1 MARQGI
7 FTGFTPND
15 GLGDSLAAGAVKV
28 NDNFLEIYQTFGD
41 GINLSANA
49 GSAGTWAKVSEYG
62 ISTSKYVGIGTDLP
76 TSQLH
81 VSGNTLLS
89 GITTGTFVG
98 DGSGLTGVTATGSG
112 VVIKDNGTL
121 IGVAQ
126 SINFGQRL
134 DVGQV
139 FGGNVTIDAV
149 DYVSYANLSG
159 VSSYTAVAGY
169 SSVTDYSPLAGVSS
183 YTPNAGVATYAQ
195 SAGIVTY
202 SAASGVATNAG
213 VSEYAKLAGVS
224 TYADSSGIST
234 VSGYASTSGIA
245 TVAQNLTGTPSITI
259 DNINSAIGIVT
270 MPGQGS
276 KMRFDFD
283 ATGDLP
289 TSTSWR
295 GMFAYANNLKR
306 AYVSTGTTM
315 GGYNGWRQ
323 ILHQDEYGN
332 YFTVGVITASRFS
345 GDGSALTNLPSTD
358 SIWRSNATGI
368 NTLGKVGIGTTTCIE
383 ALNITGNI
391 NLDGRM
397 DGTATNNTLPFLWST
412 YSSLPQATD
421 YHGQFAHAHDMGKAY
436 FAHAGRWVELVD
448 RAVDGTVGTSTDN
461 YIVGVITAT
470 EFSGTISGL
479 TSTANINTTG
489 VITATKFVG
498 DGSGLTNL
506 PGGGGGGGV
515 AGVVVQEEGSTV
527 GTAGTINFVGA
538 GMTATL
544 SAGVATVH
552 VTSSGIQVETDP
564 IFVSSAAY
572 TITGIQTSQ
581 WSSAYSWGN
590 HASQGYLSGS
600 SNLDALNNVS
610 SSVPS
615 TNQVLKWSGSEWAP
629 ANESGGGGS
638 PAGSDKQIQFNN
650 GGSFGAD
657 SSFYFDTSIDMLR
670 AGECLGIG
678 MTSTGSYKLE
688 VNGNARVW
696 GDYLYMADSTFGSL
710 VLENSTLGAR
720 IFQNNGRPLQLNPAG
735 VYGGVGIG
743 TTNPENTKLR
753 VEGDTFISGII
764 TAANFSGDGSGLTG
778 VVGSGS
784 GVIVQDGGSTVGTA
798 GTIDFGT
805 GLSVSPI
812 SAGVVTVT
820 TAGGGGGTG
829 YFEKTGAGINTNT
842 SVGIG
847 TTNPLGTQTLQIRNT
862 VFASHGVASSSFT
875 ASAGTPQEIDAFI
888 TEFMTAEYT
897 LHIINGNN
905 YQAQKALVMHTGAG
919 TTAYVS
925 EYGLMSE
932 PNRIADVSV
941 SMSSNV
947 VTVNLVPLTG
957 ISGVTTYRFTSQK
970 MI

>member
-41 GINLSANA
+41 GTNLSANA
-49 GSAGTWAKVSEYG
+49 GSAGTWAKVAEYG
-62 ISTSKYVGIGTDLP
+62 ISTSKYVGIGVSLP

-81 VSGNTLLS
+81 VAGNTLLA

-112 VVIKDNGTL
+112 VVIKNNGTL

-126 SINFGQRL
+126 SINFGDRIN
-134 DVGQV
+134 VGQV
-139 FGGNVTIDAV
+139 FGGNVTIDV
-149 DYVSYANLSG
+149 EDYVSYANVSG
-159 VSSYTAVAGY
+159 ISSYTPVAGY
-169 SSVTDYSPLAGVSS
+169 SSITDYSPLAGVSS
-183 YTPNAGVATYAQ
+183 YSGVAGVATYAAE
-195 SAGIVTY
+195 AGIVTY
-202 SAASGVATNAG
+202 AGASGVATNAG

-224 TYADSSGIST
+224 TYANSSGIST
-234 VSGYASTSGIA
+234 VSGYATTSGIA

-270 MPGQGS
+270 FPGQGS

-289 TSTSWR
+289 AATSWR

-345 GDGSALTNLPSTD
+345 GDGSGLTNLPSTD
-358 SIWRSNATGI
+358 SIWRSNSTGI
-368 NTLGKVGIGTTTCIE
+368 NTLGKVGIGTTTCVE

-397 DGTATNNTLPFLWST
+397 DGTATNNTLPFLWAT
-412 YSSLPQATD
+412 YQSLPQPGD

-489 VITATKFVG
+489 VVTASKFVG

-572 TITGIQTSQ
+572 TITGIQTTQ

-638 PAGSDKQIQFNN
+638 PGGSSGEVQFNS
-650 GGSFGAD
+650 GGSFAGD
-657 SSFYFDTSIDMLR
+657 NNFTYNTNIDMLR
-670 AGECLGIG
+670 AGNCLGIG
-678 MTSTGSYKLE
+678 MTSTGSYTLE
-688 VNGNARVW
+688 CNGKARIWGDTVLLANSTYGSVQIKNSGNA
-696 GDYLYMADSTFGSL
+696 GGQIYH
-710 VLENSTLGAR
+710 
-720 IFQNNGRPLQLNPAG
+720 NNGKALCLQHDA

-753 VEGDTFISGII
+753 VEGDAFISGIV
-764 TAANFSGDGSGLTG
+764 TATNFSGDGSGLTG

-784 GVIVQDGGSTVGTA
+784 GVIVQDDGSNVGTA
-798 GTIDFGT
+798 GTINFGT

-820 TAGGGGGTG
+820 SSGGGSTG

-842 SVGIG
+842 SIGIG

-875 ASAGTPQEIDAFI
+875 ASAGTPQEIDTFV

-947 VTVNLVPLTG
+947 VQVKLVPLAG

>member
-202 SAASGVATNAG
+202 AAASGVATNAG

-224 TYADSSGIST
+224 TYAGSSGIST

-295 GMFAYANNLKR
+295 GMFAYANNVKR

-368 NTLGKVGIGTTTCIE
+368 NTLGKVGIGTTTCVE

-696 GDYLYMADSTFGSL
+696 GDYLYMADSTHGSL
-710 VLENSTLGAR
+710 VLENSSFGAR
-720 IFQNNGRPLQLNPAG
+720 IFHNNGKPLVLNGSG

-820 TAGGGGGTG
+820 TTGGGGGTG

>member
-1 MARQGI
+1 
-7 FTGFTPND
+7 
-15 GLGDSLAAGAVKV
+15 
-28 NDNFLEIYQTFGD
+28 
-41 GINLSANA
+41 
-49 GSAGTWAKVSEYG
+49 
-62 ISTSKYVGIGTDLP
+62 
-76 TSQLH
+76 
-81 VSGNTLLS
+81 
-89 GITTGTFVG
+89 
-98 DGSGLTGVTATGSG
+98 
-112 VVIKDNGTL
+112 
-121 IGVAQ
+121 
-126 SINFGQRL
+126 
-134 DVGQV
+134 
-139 FGGNVTIDAV
+139 
-149 DYVSYANLSG
+149 
-159 VSSYTAVAGY
+159 
-169 SSVTDYSPLAGVSS
+169 
-183 YTPNAGVATYAQ
+183 
-195 SAGIVTY
+195 
-202 SAASGVATNAG
+202 
-213 VSEYAKLAGVS
+213 
-224 TYADSSGIST
+224 
-234 VSGYASTSGIA
+234 
-245 TVAQNLTGTPSITI
+245 
-259 DNINSAIGIVT
+259 
-270 MPGQGS
+270 
-276 KMRFDFD
+276 MRFDFD

>member
-202 SAASGVATNAG
+202 AAASGVATNAG

-224 TYADSSGIST
+224 TYAGSSGIST

-295 GMFAYANNLKR
+295 GMFAYANNVKR

-368 NTLGKVGIGTTTCIE
+368 NTLGKVGIGTTTCVE

-397 DGTATNNTLPFLWST
+397 DGTPTNNTLPFLWST

-657 SSFYFDTSIDMLR
+657 SSFYFDTSLDMLR

-696 GDYLYMADSTFGSL
+696 GDYLYMADSTHGSL
-710 VLENSTLGAR
+710 VLENSGFGAR
-720 IFQNNGRPLQLNPAG
+720 IFHNNGRPLVLNGSG

-820 TAGGGGGTG
+820 TTGGGGGTG